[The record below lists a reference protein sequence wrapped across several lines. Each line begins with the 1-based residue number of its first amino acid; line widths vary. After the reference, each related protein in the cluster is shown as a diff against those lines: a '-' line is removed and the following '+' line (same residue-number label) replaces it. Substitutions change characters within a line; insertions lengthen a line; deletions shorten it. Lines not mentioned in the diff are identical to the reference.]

1 MFPYEYLEFF
11 ISVNLMGNMLNLS
24 MAFGLAIFTIL
35 ILPIVSGLSIP
46 WYPFQFLSLVSL
58 SFYCTNLSFLW
69 LNVSQDS
76 VSEAVPN
83 GIVFFSFLSGYIC

>member
-1 MFPYEYLEFF
+1 
-11 ISVNLMGNMLNLS
+11 

-46 WYPFQFLSLVSL
+46 RYPFQLLSLVSL

-83 GIVFFSFLSGYIC
+83 AIVFFFSFWVYLLILYRKVSDFSFVKSL